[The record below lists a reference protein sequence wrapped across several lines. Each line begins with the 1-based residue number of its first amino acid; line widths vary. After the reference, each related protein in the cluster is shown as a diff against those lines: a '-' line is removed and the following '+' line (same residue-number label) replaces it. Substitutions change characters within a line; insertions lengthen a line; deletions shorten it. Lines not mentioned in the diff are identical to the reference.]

1 MEYMR
6 FFRDTIMERQSC
18 RKFLSKEV
26 EIEELVE
33 VNRVYDNLERL
44 VPCIETDIKFTG
56 AEAGKKFGDSVG
68 YNGYSIEAPQYIILM
83 SEVKEHYLENIA
95 YLAQAMTLKLTDLGI
110 AACWLTVND
119 SDRIK
124 AAADIDS
131 KLEVACVIGIG
142 YRDKDTK
149 ETRLDIVSPSNVTM
163 TKTELRAAPKIHLG
177 CMLFDKQYGKA
188 FNTDEL
194 YTELED
200 SLLAISH
207 AQSFFNRQPYRVI
220 VGDSEIYLVGVPD
233 EMTCENDR
241 HLNYGIA
248 MFNFVAVIGSLRAE
262 APKWSFDAPTVDLA
276 LPEDVYYVGK
286 CRI

>member
-6 FFRDTIMERQSC
+6 FFRDTIMARQSC
-18 RKFLSKEV
+18 RKFLNKEIG
-26 EIEELVE
+26 IEEMVE

-44 VPCIETDIKFTG
+44 VPEIKTDIKFTG

-68 YNGYSIEAPQYIILM
+68 YNGFSIEAPQYIILM
-83 SEVKEHYLENIA
+83 SEVKDFYLENA
-95 YLAQAMTLKLTDLGI
+95 GYLAQAMTLKLTDLGI

-119 SDRIK
+119 SDRVK
-124 AAADIDS
+124 EAADLDS

-149 ETRLDIVSPSNVTM
+149 EKRLDIVSPSNVTM
-163 TKTELRAAPKIHLG
+163 TKTELQAAPKISLDSL
-177 CMLFDKQYGKA
+177 LFDKMYGKA
-188 FNTDEL
+188 FNKEEL

-200 SLLAISH
+200 SLLAVSH

-233 EMTCENDR
+233 EMTGENDR

-248 MFNFVAVIGSLRAE
+248 MFNFVAVLGSLRAE
-262 APKWSFDAPTVDLA
+262 APKWSFDTPTVNLG
-276 LPEDVYYVGK
+276 LPDGVFYVAK